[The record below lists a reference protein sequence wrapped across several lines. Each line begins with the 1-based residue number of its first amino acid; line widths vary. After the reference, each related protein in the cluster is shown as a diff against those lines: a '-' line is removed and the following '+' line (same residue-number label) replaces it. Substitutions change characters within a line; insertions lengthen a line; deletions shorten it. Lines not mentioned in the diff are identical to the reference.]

1 MAILPVIVAPD
12 ARLKVV
18 SEPVAAVDA
27 EVRRLMDDLLDTMY
41 DAPGVGL
48 AAPQVGVA
56 KRVIVVDVAREGE
69 AAKPLRM
76 ANPELIAASDE
87 TAAYEEGCLSLPD
100 QYAEVRRPTRC
111 TVAYLDYDGAAQ
123 RLDAEGLL
131 ATCVQHEMDHLDGIL
146 FVDHVSKIKRD
157 LILRRLAKQRRMRPE
172 KVRAPAA
179 HVL

>member
-1 MAILPVIVAPD
+1 MAILPVLVAPD

-18 SEPVAAVDA
+18 SKPVEAVDA
-27 EVRRLMDDLLDTMY
+27 EVRRLMDDLLETMY

-69 AAKPLRM
+69 DPKPLRM
-76 ANPELIAASDE
+76 ANPQLVTTSDE
-87 TAAYEEGCLSLPD
+87 TAVWEEGCLSLPEQFAD
-100 QYAEVRRPTRC
+100 VRRPARC
-111 TVAYLDYDGAAQ
+111 TVDYLDYDGAAQ
-123 RLDAEGLL
+123 RLEAEGLL
-131 ATCVQHEMDHLDGIL
+131 ATCVQHEMDHLDGVL
-146 FVDHVSKIKRD
+146 FVDHISKIKRD

-172 KVRAPAA
+172 KARAPAT